1 MPDTCFALLFLKKGT
16 IPTKRPITGSR

>member
-16 IPTKRPITGSR
+16 VPARKPLTGNK